1 MDETTGLLALSRLA
15 RLVEAICALRRAG
28 HKVVLVTSGAVGVG
42 MRRLGMTTKPKD
54 MVQKQ
59 ACSRLRLGAR
69 TRRGGPPPP
78 TAARARA
85 YAYARQAAAAV
96 GQGRLMRVYDD
107 LFSQLNQTIAQ
118 VLLTRSDLSEVPRR
132 MPTAGGPRGMS
143 GLLHSAHP
151 RTCVCVFV
159 RPRSRG
165 APRHGSAGTTSTAA
179 KRSES
184 SWRWTWSRS

>member
-69 TRRGGPPPP
+69 TRRPPP
-78 TAARARA
+78 
-85 YAYARQAAAAV
+85 
-96 GQGRLMRVYDD
+96 
-107 LFSQLNQTIAQ
+107 
-118 VLLTRSDLSEVPRR
+118 
-132 MPTAGGPRGMS
+132 
-143 GLLHSAHP
+143 HP
-151 RTCVCVFV
+151 RC
-159 RPRSRG
+159 G
-165 APRHGSAGTTSTAA
+165 G
-179 KRSES
+179 
-184 SWRWTWSRS
+184 